1 MSADPRRGVR
11 LALEDHRAFGLD
23 ALPLPPRRSAPP
35 APPTLSTP
43 EGATPE
49 AATPEEADLRTLE
62 SEVSTCTRCR
72 LCESRTRTVFGEGA
86 PDAALMFVGEG
97 PGADEDRTGRPFVG
111 RAGQLL
117 DRMIEAMTLSRD
129 DVYIAN
135 VVKCRPPGNRAPN
148 PDEAAACLG
157 YLRAQI
163 ARIRPRVI
171 CALGSPAA
179 KTLLETERGIMRLR
193 GQRFPYPGDP
203 TITVIP
209 TFHPAYL
216 LRRPEEKGKA
226 WADLQMAMTDLGLR
240 RP

>member
-1 MSADPRRGVR
+1 MSGIIDPGPGVR
-11 LALEDHRAFGLD
+11 LALEDHRAYGLD
-23 ALPLPPRRSAPP
+23 ALPLPPRPAATAP
-35 APPTLSTP
+35 APPQITLQ
-43 EGATPE
+43 
-49 AATPEEADLRTLE
+49 TLE
-62 SEVSTCTRCR
+62 SEVASCTRCR
-72 LCESRTRTVFGEGA
+72 LCEGRTRTVFGEGA
-86 PDAALMFVGEG
+86 PGADLMFVGEG

-117 DRMIEAMTLSRD
+117 DRMIGAMGLSRG

-157 YLRAQI
+157 YLREQI
-163 ARIRPRVI
+163 RQIRPRVI

-179 KTLLETERGIMRLR
+179 KTLLETEQGIMRLR

-203 TITVIP
+203 AITVIP

-216 LRRPEEKGKA
+216 LRRPEEKAKA
-226 WADLQMAMTDLGLR
+226 WADLQLAMTDLGLAH
-240 RP
+240 P